1 MLIILFG
8 VAPGAAN
15 ILEVLPVGSPL
26 PAAVAPTVVTARLPG
41 GGFFTGTTTLLPR
54 KGENNTKTLGS
65 ACPHG
70 GTPDTQRQHGAQLS
84 SLSLCFPSLTLHTVN
99 LQTQLH

>member
-1 MLIILFG
+1 MKIQQKRKKDEASQKSIRTIPVVLIILFG

-41 GGFFTGTTTLLPR
+41 GGFFTGTTTLLQR
-54 KGENNTKTLGS
+54 KTENNPK
-65 ACPHG
+65 A
-70 GTPDTQRQHGAQLS
+70 
-84 SLSLCFPSLTLHTVN
+84 
-99 LQTQLH
+99 

>member
-41 GGFFTGTTTLLPR
+41 GGFFTGTTTLLQRKTVTTPR
-54 KGENNTKTLGS
+54 LEIKPVPMMHSRYTKPTM
-65 ACPHG
+65 
-70 GTPDTQRQHGAQLS
+70 
-84 SLSLCFPSLTLHTVN
+84 
-99 LQTQLH
+99 

>member
-41 GGFFTGTTTLLPR
+41 GGFFTGTTTLLQKKR
-54 KGENNTKTLGS
+54 K
-65 ACPHG
+65 
-70 GTPDTQRQHGAQLS
+70 QYQHLR
-84 SLSLCFPSLTLHTVN
+84 
-99 LQTQLH
+99 